1 MKRSRDW
8 DGHGNVLQPLV
19 KNRITVRSFLKNS
32 CGDRATELKSDIQKK
47 TLKMMFDN
55 SSNCPT
61 AIVAENQTVP
71 EESALLPIKGQRS
84 VIDFFQK
91 KAPQGVR
98 SAATMDKL
106 QQSSSKST

>member
-1 MKRSRDW
+1 MSSTFEFLFRVMKRSRDW

-61 AIVAENQTVP
+61 AIGKLILKTVHF
-71 EESALLPIKGQRS
+71 L
-84 VIDFFQK
+84 QK
-91 KAPQGVR
+91 IQ
-98 SAATMDKL
+98 
-106 QQSSSKST
+106 